1 MYDSGDGSTAARR
14 RTCSVFTVIDAE
26 SVLEI
31 AQFTVGL
38 AVVFQ
43 RGPSGL
49 NRLGQNVADDR
60 NQPRNPRP
68 RDSPGFA
75 LGRNPSAM
83 QDFADVDIAQPRDDP
98 LIQKR
103 GLDGGVFALQRRD
116 QIVLVESVPQGLR
129 PQNRDQLMLLQRCS
143 GREVHGPKA
152 AGVVEGHAT
161 TVRHVPNDV
170 VVLFRGGVFVM
181 ELPQRIARDQ
191 NAPRHAEMDD
201 QGLTRGQVR
210 EDILRPP
217 TQRRHGLAGHPR
229 GHVWRERPAQIGAAH
244 LGMGNHLPFHH
255 GQQPFADG
263 FDLWQ
268 FRHVASPRV
277 LASHCN
283 PIRALYM
290 EGEFFARSKR
300 RIWSPGMEDGQKTT
314 HFGFQTVGE
323 DQKAGMVHGVF
334 TNVASKYDIMNDV
347 MSVGIHRIWKEAM
360 MDWLAPRPGQKLLDV
375 AGGTGDVSF
384 KFLKRAGR
392 AHATVLDMTESMLI
406 SGRERAEAGT
416 MADQLDWVVGDAM
429 ALPFEDN
436 SFDVYT
442 ISFGIR
448 NVTRIPD
455 ALAEAYRVLRP
466 GGRLMVLEFSQLP
479 NPAMQKAYDLY
490 SFNVIPRMGKL
501 IANDADSYQY
511 LVESIRNFPD
521 QDTFAAMIRD
531 AAFEQVSYR
540 NLSMGIAALHSGW
553 KL

>member
-1 MYDSGDGSTAARR
+1 
-14 RTCSVFTVIDAE
+14 
-26 SVLEI
+26 
-31 AQFTVGL
+31 
-38 AVVFQ
+38 
-43 RGPSGL
+43 
-49 NRLGQNVADDR
+49 
-60 NQPRNPRP
+60 
-68 RDSPGFA
+68 
-75 LGRNPSAM
+75 
-83 QDFADVDIAQPRDDP
+83 
-98 LIQKR
+98 
-103 GLDGGVFALQRRD
+103 
-116 QIVLVESVPQGLR
+116 
-129 PQNRDQLMLLQRCS
+129 
-143 GREVHGPKA
+143 
-152 AGVVEGHAT
+152 
-161 TVRHVPNDV
+161 
-170 VVLFRGGVFVM
+170 
-181 ELPQRIARDQ
+181 
-191 NAPRHAEMDD
+191 
-201 QGLTRGQVR
+201 
-210 EDILRPP
+210 
-217 TQRRHGLAGHPR
+217 
-229 GHVWRERPAQIGAAH
+229 
-244 LGMGNHLPFHH
+244 
-255 GQQPFADG
+255 
-263 FDLWQ
+263 
-268 FRHVASPRV
+268 
-277 LASHCN
+277 
-283 PIRALYM
+283 
-290 EGEFFARSKR
+290 
-300 RIWSPGMEDGQKTT
+300 MEDGQKTT